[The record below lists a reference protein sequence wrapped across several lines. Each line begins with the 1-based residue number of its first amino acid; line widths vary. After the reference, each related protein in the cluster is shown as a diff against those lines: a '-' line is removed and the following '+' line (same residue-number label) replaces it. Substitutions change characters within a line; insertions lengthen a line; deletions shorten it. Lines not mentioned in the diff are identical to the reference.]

1 MSLTAQTLAIRNV
14 TLINGTGAA
23 LQTRATVIVDG
34 DRISAVGGSRLSIP
48 DDAETIDGSGKFLIP
63 GLMDV
68 HVHVPGRIVR
78 NGKGDVVRPENRSTG
93 IGALHSFLYSGIMT
107 GRRGLGRV
115 KGKSRCAACQQ

>member
-14 TLINGTGAA
+14 TLIDGTGAA

-48 DDAETIDGSGKFLIP
+48 DDAETIDGSGKFLTP

-78 NGKGDVVRPENRSTG
+78 NGKGEWF
-93 IGALHSFLYSGIMT
+93 ALKTEAQVSAPCTAFSI
-107 GRRGLGRV
+107 
-115 KGKSRCAACQQ
+115 AAL